1 MDPMPPSFSLESR
14 EPVRTE
20 AKIQFLRDPSA
31 YPAQP
36 ERVETIETH
45 MAWVFLTPSHAYKM
59 KKPVR
64 YDELDFRSPE
74 RRQWAC
80 REEVRLN
87 RRLAGEVYR
96 GVVPL
101 VLGADGELHLG
112 GSGEAVDWLVKMERL
127 PAKRMLDTMIRHH
140 TVEETDVRRAA
151 ERLAAFYDAAEPIT
165 MEPVS
170 YRTRIEQ
177 TVDMTTRA
185 LLQSAY
191 RLPRP
196 AIRSVAEA
204 QSVFLRRE
212 ADLLQQRVRR
222 GRLVEGHGDLRPEH
236 VCLTDPPV
244 IFDCLE
250 FDRSLRLLDPA
261 DELAFLA
268 VECERLGAPS
278 IGQIL
283 FGTYAEEVGDRPPER
298 LIHFYQSYRALQRAR
313 IAVRHTRRPGTT
325 DERRWADQ
333 ARLYLRLARQH
344 IEMA

>member
-1 MDPMPPSFSLESR
+1 MTHSPAPESH
-14 EPVRTE
+14 EPVSSD
-20 AKIQFLRDPSA
+20 AKVQFLSDPAA
-31 YPAQP
+31 YPQGP
-36 ERVETIETH
+36 ERVEPIETH
-45 MAWVFLTPSHAYKM
+45 MAWVFLTEGHAYKM

-64 YDELDFRSPE
+64 YDDMDFRTAE

-80 REEVRLN
+80 QEEVRLN
-87 RRLAGEVYR
+87 RRLAGDVYQ

-101 VLGADGELHLG
+101 VLDPNGDLHLG
-112 GSGEAVDWLVKMERL
+112 GAGDAIDWLVKMKRL
-127 PAKRMLDTMIRHH
+127 PADRMLDTMIRQH
-140 TVEETDVRRAA
+140 TVEEADVKRAA
-151 ERLAAFYDAAEPIT
+151 ERLATFYDAAEPVAV
-165 MEPVS
+165 EPVP
-170 YRTRIEQ
+170 YRSRIEQ
-177 TVDMTTRA
+177 NVDTTTRA

-191 RLPRP
+191 GLPRP
-196 AIRSVAEA
+196 AIRSVSEA
-204 QSVFLRRE
+204 QAAFLRRE

-222 GRLVEGHGDLRPEH
+222 NRIIEGHGDLRPQH

-283 FGTYAEEVGDRPPER
+283 FGTYAEVTGDQPPER

-313 IAVRHTRRPGTT
+313 IAVRHTRRPDTT
-325 DERRWADQ
+325 DEQRWADQ

-344 IEMA
+344 IEAA